1 MKQMPHIEAALQVEG
16 FTANDEGSVSLTEA
30 QLQNLE
36 DHITA
41 QETRITTQESQLTE
55 RNNRITA
62 LEAEVKALKGVPADE
77 SPSVVNAKTG
87 EGQKAENKADDY
99 LAKLDSAKELFDMV
113 S

>member
-1 MKQMPHIEAALQVEG
+1 M
-16 FTANDEGSVSLTEA
+16 
-30 QLQNLE
+30 
-36 DHITA
+36 
-41 QETRITTQESQLTE
+41 
-55 RNNRITA
+55 
-62 LEAEVKALKGVPADE
+62 KALKGVPADE